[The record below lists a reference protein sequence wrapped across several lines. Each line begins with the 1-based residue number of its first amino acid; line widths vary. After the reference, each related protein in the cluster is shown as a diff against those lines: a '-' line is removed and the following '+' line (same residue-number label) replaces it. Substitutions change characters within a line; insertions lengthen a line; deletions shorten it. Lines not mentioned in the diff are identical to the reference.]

1 MKNNKISL
9 ISKDKDDTEPLV
21 TVIIPLFN
29 AEKYIA
35 QTIESVISQTYQ
47 NWELIIVDDCS
58 TDNSTEIVKGYEA
71 KDRRIKLIELK
82 SNFGGPARP
91 RNIGLDMSNGDYLAF
106 LDADDV
112 WLKDKLQVQVREMKL
127 NNLDFTSTD
136 SNFIDINNND
146 TIINKYKII
155 VFLKKLKRKA
165 KLSDVIK
172 GNFIRTSSVI
182 ISKKF
187 ISKFDENK
195 DFIGVEDLHLWMKIL
210 NDKNVRYKYISD
222 KLIKYRISSTSLSER
237 GQNQKQA
244 IRANLCILKFIL
256 ENQKYEYIKY
266 FYIRIIKLAFI
277 YFIKKII

>member
-1 MKNNKISL
+1 VKNNKISL
-9 ISKDKDDTEPLV
+9 TTSKEAQPLV

-29 AEKYIA
+29 AQNYIA
-35 QTIESVISQTYQ
+35 QTIESVIGQTYK

-58 TDNSTEIVKGYEA
+58 TDNSLEIVKGYEA

-91 RNIGLDMSNGDYLAF
+91 RNIGLDISNGEYLAF

-112 WLKDKLQVQVREMKL
+112 WLKDKLQVQVREMEL

-155 VFLKKLKRKA
+155 VFLKKLKSKA

-195 DFIGVEDLHLWMKIL
+195 DFIGVEDLYLWMKIL
-210 NDKNVRYKYISD
+210 NDKNVKYRYISE
-222 KLIKYRISSTSLSER
+222 KLIKYRISSLSLSER

-256 ENQKYEYIKY
+256 ENQKYVYIKY

>member
-9 ISKDKDDTEPLV
+9 TSRKETQPLV

-58 TDNSTEIVKGYEA
+58 TDNSAEIVKGYEV
-71 KDRRIKLIELK
+71 KDRRIKLIELN

-91 RNIGLDMSNGDYLAF
+91 RNIGLDISNGEYLAF

-112 WLKDKLQVQVREMKL
+112 WLQDKLQVQVREMQL

-136 SNFIDINNND
+136 SKFIDINSNH

-237 GQNQKQA
+237 GKNQKQV

-256 ENQKYEYIKY
+256 ENQKFEYIKY

>member
-9 ISKDKDDTEPLV
+9 TTSKEAQPLV

-29 AEKYIA
+29 AQNYIA
-35 QTIESVISQTYQ
+35 QTIESVIGQTYK

-58 TDNSTEIVKGYEA
+58 TDNSLEIVKGYEA

-82 SNFGGPARP
+82 SNFGGSARP
-91 RNIGLDMSNGDYLAF
+91 RNIGLDISNGEYLAF

-112 WLKDKLQVQVREMKL
+112 WLKDKLQVQVREMEL

-155 VFLKKLKRKA
+155 VFLKKLKSKA

-195 DFIGVEDLHLWMKIL
+195 DFIGVEDLYLWMKIL
-210 NDKNVRYKYISD
+210 NDKNVKYRYISE
-222 KLIKYRISSTSLSER
+222 KLIKYRISSLSLSER

-256 ENQKYEYIKY
+256 ENQKYVYIKY

>member
-9 ISKDKDDTEPLV
+9 TSKEGAQPLI
-21 TVIIPLFN
+21 TIIIPLFN
-29 AEKYIA
+29 AQNYISE
-35 QTIESVISQTYQ
+35 TIDSVISQTYQ

-58 TDNSTEIVKGYEA
+58 TDNSVEIAKGYEV
-71 KDRRIKLIELK
+71 KDRRIKLIELN

-91 RNIGLDMSNGDYLAF
+91 RNIGLDISNGEYLAF

-112 WLKDKLQVQVREMKL
+112 WLQDKLQVQVREMQI

-136 SNFIDINNND
+136 SKFIDINSND

-182 ISKKF
+182 ISKNF

-195 DFIGVEDLHLWMKIL
+195 DFIGVEDLYLWMKIL

-237 GQNQKQA
+237 GKNQKQA

-256 ENQKYEYIKY
+256 ENQKFEYIKY

>member
-1 MKNNKISL
+1 VKNNKISL
-9 ISKDKDDTEPLV
+9 TSREEAQPLV

-29 AEKYIA
+29 AQDYIA

-58 TDNSTEIVKGYEA
+58 TDNSIEIAKGYET

-91 RNIGLDMSNGDYLAF
+91 RNIGLNMSNGDYLAF

-112 WLKDKLQVQVREMKL
+112 WLQDKLQVQVREMKF

-136 SNFIDINNND
+136 SKFIDINSND

-195 DFIGVEDLHLWMKIL
+195 DFIGVEDLYLWMKIL
-210 NDKNVRYKYISD
+210 NDKSVRYKYISD

-237 GQNQKQA
+237 GKNQKQA

-256 ENQKYEYIKY
+256 DNQKFEYIKY

>member
-1 MKNNKISL
+1 VKNNKISL
-9 ISKDKDDTEPLV
+9 TSKEGAQPLI
-21 TVIIPLFN
+21 TIIIPLFN
-29 AEKYIA
+29 AQNYISE
-35 QTIESVISQTYQ
+35 TIDSVISQTYQ

-58 TDNSTEIVKGYEA
+58 TDKSKDIAKGYEV
-71 KDRRIKLIELK
+71 KDRRIKLIELN

-91 RNIGLDMSNGDYLAF
+91 RNIGLDISNGEYLAF

-112 WLKDKLQVQVREMKL
+112 WLQDKLQVQVREMQI

-136 SNFIDINNND
+136 SKFIDINSND

-182 ISKKF
+182 VSKNF

-195 DFIGVEDLHLWMKIL
+195 DFIGVEDLYLWMKIL

-237 GQNQKQA
+237 GKNQKQA

-256 ENQKYEYIKY
+256 ENQKFEYIKY